1 MAIPVDWRRLALL
14 VVVVL
19 AGCGSVPPREPPAAP
34 SPTPAPVPT
43 DDPSAAYPP
52 GLSLDRIDRPVALAA
67 AHDQAL
73 AGESF
78 TMVTRTR
85 VDFENGTRLL
95 DVTRRRSVGANRD
108 RWLVTRSYERTHPS
122 LGIGDRIRT
131 ESWYNRS
138 YTFQRVR
145 TPNGTSY
152 SGPVPTPPTGLLT
165 DSHRLSLVYS
175 SATASN
181 TTIEN
186 RTLVLRTMTPPATD
200 RLTDIDLDRASSWQF
215 TATLGKEGGV
225 KAYRVSFTVTLPYR
239 DDVTVTVTGVTT
251 VRFIEVGETSVVR
264 PDWVAEARATVT
276 TETAANDTKA
286 SASYRPVCDRL
297 PYRYRCTSSS
307 A

>member
-1 MAIPVDWRRLALL
+1 MATSVDWRRLALL

-19 AGCGSVPPREPPAAP
+19 AGCGSVPPRESPPAP
-34 SPTPAPVPT
+34 SLTPASVPT

-52 GLSLDRIDRPVALAA
+52 GLSPDRIDRPVALAA

-108 RWLVTRSYERTHPS
+108 RWLVTRSYEETHPS

-145 TPNGTSY
+145 TPNGTTY
-152 SGPVPTPPTGLLT
+152 SGPVPTPPTGPLT
-165 DSHRLSLVYS
+165 DSHRLSLVYG
-175 SATASN
+175 SASAPD
-181 TTIEN
+181 TTVGN
-186 RTLVLRTMTPPATD
+186 GTVVLRTTTPPATD
-200 RLTDIDLDRASSWQF
+200 RLTDIGLERVSSWRF
-215 TATLGKEGGV
+215 TATLGEDGGV
-225 KAYRVSFTVTLPYR
+225 QAYRVSFTGTLPYR
-239 DDVTVTVTGVTT
+239 DGVVVSGTTT
-251 VRFIEVGETSVVR
+251 VRFVGVGETPVVR
-264 PDWVAEARATVT
+264 PDWLADARAA
-276 TETAANDTKA
+276 AANETTA
-286 SASYRPVCDRL
+286 SVSYRPVCDRL
-297 PYRYRCTSSS
+297 PYRYRCTNSS